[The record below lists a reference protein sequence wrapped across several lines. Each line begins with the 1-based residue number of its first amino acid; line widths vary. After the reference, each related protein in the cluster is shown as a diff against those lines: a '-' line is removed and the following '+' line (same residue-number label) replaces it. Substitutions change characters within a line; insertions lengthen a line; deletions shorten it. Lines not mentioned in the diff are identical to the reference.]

1 MKSTTV
7 LTTLAV
13 GVVSV
18 QCSCTSPQA
27 CRPEHPGCRR
37 AHDEPVSHEIA
48 FELSD
53 IAHIHLLY
61 QGKIIASLAVRDA
74 IATCEYAYAKADDV
88 YLADESEFRSMGD
101 DLADLV
107 YSLLSEDDLPV
118 RTRIGFYSI
127 SIGGFDHEIEVYP
140 VADSQEEVSYV
151 WDYPAL
157 RPFPMGSALI
167 DMRD

>member
-1 MKSTTV
+1 M
-7 LTTLAV
+7 
-13 GVVSV
+13 
-18 QCSCTSPQA
+18 
-27 CRPEHPGCRR
+27 
-37 AHDEPVSHEIA
+37 SHEIA
-48 FELSD
+48 FALSD

-61 QGKIIASLAVRDA
+61 QGKIIASLAIRDA
-74 IATCEYAYAKADDV
+74 IAACEHVYAKADTV
-88 YLADESEFRSMGD
+88 YLADESEFRSMGV

-127 SIGGFDHEIEVYP
+127 SIGGFDHEIELYP
-140 VADSQEEVSYV
+140 VAESQEEGIYV

>member
-1 MKSTTV
+1 
-7 LTTLAV
+7 
-13 GVVSV
+13 
-18 QCSCTSPQA
+18 
-27 CRPEHPGCRR
+27 
-37 AHDEPVSHEIA
+37 
-48 FELSD
+48 
-53 IAHIHLLY
+53 
-61 QGKIIASLAVRDA
+61 
-74 IATCEYAYAKADDV
+74 
-88 YLADESEFRSMGD
+88 MGD

>member
-1 MKSTTV
+1 MKSTTI
-7 LTTLAV
+7 LTALAV
-13 GVVSV
+13 GAISV
-18 QCSCTSPQA
+18 QCSCTSPQP
-27 CRPEHPGCRR
+27 CRPEHPACRR
-37 AHDEPVSHEIA
+37 AHDEPASHEIA
-48 FELSD
+48 FALSD
-53 IAHIHLLY
+53 IAHIYLLY

-74 IATCEYAYAKADDV
+74 IVTCEHVYAKADTV

-140 VADSQEEVSYV
+140 VAGSHGEGSYA

-157 RPFPMGSALI
+157 RPFPMGGALI
-167 DMRD
+167 ETRD